1 MNRIVCSILA
11 AGSAAL
17 AAASPAHA
25 EPRYEQR
32 YEQRD
37 TRYRYALAERREREW
52 RELVRARRQFYAHWN
67 GNPWERARFERWYG
81 RRCAELRGW

>member
-32 YEQRD
+32 
-37 TRYRYALAERREREW
+37 
-52 RELVRARRQFYAHWN
+52 N
-67 GNPWERARFERWYG
+67 GAWVTVQGSWSVN
-81 RRCAELRGW
+81 